1 MPDNPELPAAATGSS
16 TTITDPRTAT
26 RQAWALI
33 DQHPAQALELAQ
45 QALDSP
51 GADPAALAFSH
62 LIMGAAHAR
71 LGDFQ
76 AARPLLEAAQQA
88 YQAQPGL
95 EVGNLR
101 LLSELGWCLL
111 ALGDDQAALDQLQQH
126 QQLQT
131 TIFSRDTSNVAG
143 LQAELAPELH
153 LAEQRRLLASQR
165 VADRRQAETR
175 AERLLAITRL
185 VWDPT
190 ELRTNLPAVAG
201 ILAELCGASSV
212 ALTLPAP
219 DNTGLSDTFSHGE
232 PVDPLAPA
240 LAIKL
245 GPDNHDYGA
254 LMVAFPEGVHIDQAG
269 CQALLEAVA
278 WQIGVT
284 LRNERLHAAVNRLS
298 VIDTLT
304 GLYNRRYFITLAE
317 QELKRTRRYDRS
329 FSILLMDLDHFKA
342 INDEHGVRVGD
353 ELLSQFAQLLQTNLR
368 DTDVSARYG
377 GEEFILLLPE
387 TGLSEA
393 LGVAGRLLYTL
404 RAWECQSSAGPLSIT
419 MSIGVAGIIEQE
431 TITIDQLLDRAD
443 KALYQSKKNGR
454 NRVTVWLDT

>member
-1 MPDNPELPAAATGSS
+1 MPDNPEIPAAATGNR
-16 TTITDPRTAT
+16 TTITELRTAT

-33 DQHPAQALELAQ
+33 DQQPAQALELAQ

-51 GADPAALAFSH
+51 GADPPMLAFSH

-88 YQAQPGL
+88 YQTQPGL

-111 ALGDDQAALDQLQQH
+111 ALGEDEAALDLLQQH

-131 TIFSRDTSNVAG
+131 TIFSRDTSNVAS

-165 VADRRQAETR
+165 VADRHQSETR

-185 VWDPT
+185 VWEPA
-190 ELRTNLPAVAG
+190 ELRANLPAVAG
-201 ILAELCGASSV
+201 ILAGLCGASSV

-240 LAIKL
+240 LTIKL
-245 GPDNHDYGA
+245 GPDNHDYGT
-254 LMVAFPEGVHIDQAG
+254 LVVAFPEDAPIDQAG

-317 QELKRTRRYDRS
+317 QELKRTRRYDRP

-368 DTDVSARYG
+368 DTDVLARYG

-431 TITIDQLLDRAD
+431 TITLDQLLDRAD